1 MTGRSSK
8 SYKQDG
14 GKTRRFFWVILRSIA
29 NT

>member
-8 SYKQDG
+8 SYKQDRG
-14 GKTRRFFWVILRSIA
+14 QTRRFFWVILGSIA